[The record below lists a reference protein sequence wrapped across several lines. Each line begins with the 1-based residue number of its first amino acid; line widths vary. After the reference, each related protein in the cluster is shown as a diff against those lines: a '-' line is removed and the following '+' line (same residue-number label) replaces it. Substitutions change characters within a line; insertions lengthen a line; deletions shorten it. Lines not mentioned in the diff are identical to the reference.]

1 MQDNEGNLIIF
12 NGEIY
17 NYQELIKE
25 QNLKKLKT
33 SSDTEVLL
41 ALYNKVGD
49 SFVKELNGIFSFL
62 IFNKKKH
69 QIYVARDRFGVKPL
83 FYYHDNN
90 HIVFSTEI
98 KPIISLID

>member
-17 NYQELIKE
+17 NYQELIKKH
-25 QNLKKLKT
+25 NLKKLKT

-49 SFVKELNGIFSFL
+49 SFVKELNSYFL
-62 IFNKKKH
+62 F
-69 QIYVARDRFGVKPL
+69 
-83 FYYHDNN
+83 
-90 HIVFSTEI
+90 
-98 KPIISLID
+98 